1 MFIQYIM
8 AVDNS
13 FCFGGFWGIAG
24 NSPIF
29 PEHMYD
35 VYPHPVPSVSEK
47 TVLVPVPEFRRFS
60 GRGTICPQNGFSHPN
75 PKFPKIFS

>member
-35 VYPHPVPSVSEK
+35 VYPRPVPSVSEK
-47 TVLVPVPEFRRFS
+47 TVLVPVPEY
-60 GRGTICPQNGFSHPN
+60 
-75 PKFPKIFS
+75 